1 MTLQSY
7 CTGSH
12 QQGKMR
18 TEILILILIRFA
30 GRDWCG

>member
-12 QQGKMR
+12 QQGKLRTGNPKQIGGNEMR
-18 TEILILILIRFA
+18 KHQN
-30 GRDWCG
+30 

>member
-18 TEILILILIRFA
+18 TEILILIRFA